1 MYSLIIPKDD
11 IVIHRIGV
19 YTMASYNQMKSQGN
33 NGGSG
38 KYNQAG
44 YTASTGKMNQGQ
56 FQKSGC
62 GLFAVVAIIAI
73 VAIFVILL

>member
-1 MYSLIIPKDD
+1 
-11 IVIHRIGV
+11 
-19 YTMASYNQMKSQGN
+19 MASYNQMKSQGN

-38 KYNQAG
+38 KYSQSG
-44 YTASTGKMNQGQ
+44 FSASRGKMNQGQ

-62 GLFAVVAIIAI
+62 GLLSLVAIIAI